1 MRILITGAYGLIG
14 SACTA
19 RLRRDGHAIVGVGR
33 DIAAARRSCPDVE
46 WIAADVATL
55 NTAGAW
61 RPLLTDIDAVVNCV
75 GVLQDGARDN
85 TRDIHVTA
93 TCALFDACAKARIR
107 RVVHVSAAGVAP
119 DGPTAFS
126 RTKAQAEAHL
136 AALDLD
142 WVMLRPAL
150 VISPMAYG
158 GTAMLRGLA
167 GIPLL
172 TPVIA
177 PDARVQVVSVSDV
190 AETVAIA
197 LGPGAPGR
205 VTWELA
211 HPQVHRLAE
220 IVVAIRRWLGW
231 PPRPV
236 AAVPN
241 AVARL
246 AAGTADALGWLGW
259 RSPARSTA
267 VAQLA
272 AGVTGEPSSW
282 IAATGIKPQSLQDIL
297 AAHPAGV
304 QERWFARLYLVK
316 PVAIAVL
323 ALFWFATGVI
333 ALGPGRAASLEHLHA
348 AGVDAPLD
356 QIILI
361 GGAIFD
367 IVLGLLL
374 LVRRAARAVL
384 IVMLTVTPF
393 YVLTGTLLAPELW
406 ADPLGPLT
414 KIGPLMVATLF
425 ALAVLDER

>member
-1 MRILITGAYGLIG
+1 MRVLITGAYGLIG

-19 RLRRDGHAIVGVGR
+19 RLARDGHAIVGVGR
-33 DIAAARRSCPDVE
+33 EVSAARRSFPDVQ
-46 WIAADVATL
+46 WIAADVARLDTP
-55 NTAGAW
+55 AAW
-61 RPLLTDIDAVVNCV
+61 RPLLANIDAVVNCV
-75 GVLQDGARDN
+75 GVLQDGARDD
-85 TRDIHVTA
+85 TRAIHVTA
-93 TCALFDACAKARIR
+93 TCALFDACAQAGIR
-107 RVVHVSAAGVAP
+107 RVVHVSAMGAAP
-119 DGPTAFS
+119 AGPTAFS
-126 RTKAQAEAHL
+126 RTKAEADAHL
-136 AALDLD
+136 ATLDLD
-142 WVMLRPAL
+142 WVILRPAL
-150 VISPMAYG
+150 VISPIAYG

-167 GIPLL
+167 GVPLL

-177 PDARVQVVSVSDV
+177 PDARIQVVSARDV
-190 AETVAIA
+190 AETVAFA
-197 LGPGAPGR
+197 LGPDAPGR

-211 HPQVHRLAE
+211 HPQTHRLAD
-220 IVVAIRRWLGW
+220 IVVAMRRWLGW

-236 AAVPN
+236 VAVPG

-246 AAGTADALGWLGW
+246 VTFAADALGWLGW

-272 AGVTGEPSSW
+272 AGVVGEPSSW

-297 AAHPAGV
+297 AANPAGV
-304 QERWFARLYLVK
+304 QERWFARLYLLK
-316 PVAIAVL
+316 PVAIATL
-323 ALFWFATGVI
+323 ALFWFATGMI
-333 ALGPGRAASLEHLHA
+333 ALGPGRASSLAHLHA
-348 AGVDAPLD
+348 AGVHAPLD

-384 IVMLTVTPF
+384 ITMLTVTPF

-414 KIGPLMVATLF
+414 KIGPLMIATLF
-425 ALAVLDER
+425 TLAVLDER